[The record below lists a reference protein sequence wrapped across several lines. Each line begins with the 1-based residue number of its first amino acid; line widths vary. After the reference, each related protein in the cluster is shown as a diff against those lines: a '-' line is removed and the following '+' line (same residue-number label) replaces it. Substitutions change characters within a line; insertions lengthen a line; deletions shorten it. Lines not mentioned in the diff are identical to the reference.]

1 MLFYSGDDASAKAG
15 VRTLIEHL
23 GMYPVDL
30 GPLHVGGVV
39 AAVPFGP
46 LAGAEF
52 LKAADPGAVPPASA
66 PNA

>member
-1 MLFYSGDDASAKAG
+1 MLFYRGDDAAAKAE
-15 VRTLIEHL
+15 VRTLSEHL

-30 GPLHVGGVV
+30 GPLHVGGAL

-52 LKAADPGAVPPASA
+52 LKAADPDAGPPAPA
-66 PNA
+66 LNA